1 MSLRSLSDSQVLS
14 RLHKLVGQEREITL
28 LVLVHL
34 NEVER
39 RKLHLKLGYASLFD
53 YCTSKLGY
61 SASAAVRRIR
71 SARCA
76 VRFPVAYEMLKK
88 NELTVSTLS
97 QVSRA
102 LTVANHGELFLRI
115 RGKSQREVEAV
126 LAEYQPTPMPPDRVR
141 TVVVRVPVPSG
152 EARKANAVAVAAA
165 ASEFDT
171 VESVEQ
177 TLAPVSQLAS
187 CSDACEKSAYN
198 RNGCDA
204 ETTSAASTDGAIFE
218 RRVLIQFT
226 ASEAFTAK
234 LERIRSLAGH
244 RLPPNAS
251 LEQLFELAMDLMID
265 REDHAK
271 RIERREKR
279 RQRTEGQG
287 TSRAKSARQLP
298 VSIRDDVFKRDG
310 GRCTFV
316 GPRGTRCGATVTL
329 QVDHRIPVASGGTS
343 IPSNLRLL
351 CAQHNRLE
359 AVRLLGESTASR
371 RQGKRD
377 VRKESSLRQAH
388 PSWRYRRDP
397 APRPS
402 RQ

>member
-1 MSLRSLSDSQVLS
+1 MSLRSLSDSQILS
-14 RLHKLVGQEREITL
+14 RLQKLIGQEREITL

-76 VRFPVAYEMLKK
+76 VRFPIAYEMLKK

-102 LTVANHGELFLRI
+102 LTDANHGELFSRI
-115 RGKSQREVEAV
+115 RGKSQREVEAI
-126 LAEYQPTPMPPDRVR
+126 LAEYQPTPMPRDRLR
-141 TVVVRVPVPSG
+141 TVVVRVPMPSSD
-152 EARKANAVAVAAA
+152 ARKANGVAAA
-165 ASEFDT
+165 APALNT
-171 VESVEQ
+171 VESTEHVVV
-177 TLAPVSQLAS
+177 PVSQLAS
-187 CSDACEKSAYN
+187 CSVACEKSTYN

-204 ETTSAASTDGAIFE
+204 ETPSAASTDGTIFE
-218 RRVLIQFT
+218 RRVLVQFT
-226 ASEAFTAK
+226 ASKAFMAK

-244 RLPPNAS
+244 RLPPNTS
-251 LEQLFELAMDLMID
+251 LQQLFELAMDLMID
-265 REDHAK
+265 REDPAK
-271 RIERREKR
+271 RIERRDQR
-279 RQRTEGQG
+279 RLRTKPQG
-287 TSRAKSARQLP
+287 ASPAKSARH
-298 VSIRDDVFKRDG
+298 VSVSVRDDVFKRDQ

-316 GPRGTRCGATVTL
+316 GPEGHRCSATATL

-343 IPSNLRLL
+343 ASSNLRLL

-359 AVRLLGESTASR
+359 AVRLLGETTASR
-371 RQGKRD
+371 RRGERD
-377 VRKESSLRQAH
+377 VRQGSSL
-388 PSWRYRRDP
+388 P
-397 APRPS
+397 ASVP
-402 RQ
+402 

>member
-1 MSLRSLSDSQVLS
+1 MSLRSLSDSQILS
-14 RLHKLVGQEREITL
+14 RLQKLIGQEREITL

-76 VRFPVAYEMLKK
+76 VRFPIAYEMLKK

-102 LTVANHGELFLRI
+102 LTDANHGELFSRI
-115 RGKSQREVEAV
+115 RGKSQREVEAI
-126 LAEYQPTPMPPDRVR
+126 LAGYQPTPMRRDRVR
-141 TVVVRVPVPSG
+141 TVVVRVPLPPDD
-152 EARKANAVAVAAA
+152 ATKANAVDAPALNTAESAELAAI
-165 ASEFDT
+165 
-171 VESVEQ
+171 
-177 TLAPVSQLAS
+177 PVSPLAS
-187 CSDACEKSAYN
+187 RADACEKGTYN
-198 RNGCDA
+198 RNGCNA
-204 ETTSAASTDGAIFE
+204 EAASAASADGTFFE
-218 RRVLIQFT
+218 RRVQVQFT
-226 ASEAFTAK
+226 ASEAFMAK

-265 REDHAK
+265 REDPAR
-271 RIERREKR
+271 RIERRERR
-279 RQRTEGQG
+279 RQRTKPREA
-287 TSRAKSARQLP
+287 SRAKAARHVP
-298 VSIRDDVFKRDG
+298 VSVRDDVFERDQ

-316 GPRGTRCGATVTL
+316 GPEGHRCSATATL

-343 IPSNLRLL
+343 ASSNLRLL

-359 AVRLLGESTASR
+359 AVRLLGETTASR
-371 RQGKRD
+371 RRGERD
-377 VRKESSLRQAH
+377 VRQGSSL
-388 PSWRYRRDP
+388 P
-397 APRPS
+397 ASAP
-402 RQ
+402 

>member
-39 RKLHLKLGYASLFD
+39 RKLHLQLGYASLFD

-71 SARCA
+71 SARCT
-76 VRFPVAYEMLKK
+76 VRFPIAYEMLKK

-97 QVSRA
+97 QAARA
-102 LTVANHGELFLRI
+102 LTDANHGELFSRM
-115 RGKSQREVEAV
+115 RGKSQREVEAI
-126 LAEYQPTPMPPDRVR
+126 LAEYQPTPMPRDRVR
-141 TVVVRVPVPSG
+141 TVVVRVPMPSSD
-152 EARKANAVAVAAA
+152 ARKANAVAAAA
-165 ASEFDT
+165 PALNT
-171 VESVEQ
+171 VESAEHGVV
-177 TLAPVSQLAS
+177 PVSPLAS
-187 CSDACEKSAYN
+187 YSVACEKSTYN

-204 ETTSAASTDGAIFE
+204 ETPSAASTDGTIFE
-218 RRVLIQFT
+218 RRVLVQFT
-226 ASEAFTAK
+226 ASEAFMAK

-244 RLPPNAS
+244 RLPANAS

-265 REDHAK
+265 REDPSK

-279 RQRTEGQG
+279 RQRTEPQG
-287 TSRAKSARQLP
+287 ASRAVPARQIP
-298 VSIRDDVFKRDG
+298 VSVRDDVLTRDN

-316 GPRGTRCGATVTL
+316 GPGGRRCCATVTL
-329 QVDHRIPVASGGTS
+329 QVDHWIPVASGGTS
-343 IPSNLRLL
+343 ASSNLRLL

-359 AVRLLGESTASR
+359 AVRLLGETTASR
-371 RQGKRD
+371 RRGERD
-377 VRKESSLRQAH
+377 VRKGSSLSAN
-388 PSWRYRRDP
+388 
-397 APRPS
+397 AP
-402 RQ
+402 

>member
-1 MSLRSLSDSQVLS
+1 MSSLRSLSDSQVLS

-39 RKLHLKLGYASLFD
+39 RKLHLRLGYASLFD

-171 VESVEQ
+171 VESAEQ
-177 TLAPVSQLAS
+177 TLVPVSQLAS
-187 CSDACEKSAYN
+187 CSSACEKSAYN

-204 ETTSAASTDGAIFE
+204 ETPSAASTDGAIFE
-218 RRVLIQFT
+218 RRVLVQFT
-226 ASEAFTAK
+226 ASEAFIAK

-265 REDHAK
+265 REDPAR
-271 RIERREKR
+271 RIERRAKGATR
-279 RQRTEGQG
+279 MNNSTSSTSQRHVPA
-287 TSRAKSARQLP
+287 SL
-298 VSIRDDVFKRDG
+298 RDDVFQRDE

-316 GPRGTRCGATVTL
+316 GAEGHRCRSTVTL

-359 AVRLLGESTASR
+359 AVRLLGETTASR
-371 RQGKRD
+371 RH
-377 VRKESSLRQAH
+377 VRKQSGLPVS
-388 PSWRYRRDP
+388 
-397 APRPS
+397 AP
-402 RQ
+402 